1 MLNFANDDFMDCG
14 TDQTGTGHTGPCRP
28 GDSKSRGTEFM
39 VGMMMNNEIFGE
51 KSKVIAAFK
60 EIHRYLFDCYDD
72 WIKED
77 HILDAETSYYIA
89 VKMLE
94 KHNIFSVDEDCL
106 NGFLESIYEETDRKG
121 IFLSAMIN
129 TSYMDRRISICP
141 EGQKISYLGMN
152 NEGME
157 IYVWGWLHDFTG
169 MNMKDG
175 SMEITQ
181 GITGTNIG
189 EGMEGGEISISGA
202 HGYEVNTDT
211 QLSPNI
217 KGGKIYYNDERVWP
231 KKTVWE
237 SVKNW
242 FHELW

>member
-1 MLNFANDDFMDCG
+1 MLNFANDDFMSCE
-14 TDQTGTGHTGPCRP
+14 TDQTGLYRP
-28 GDSKSRGTEFM
+28 GDTSGPRGREFI
-39 VGMMMNNEIFGE
+39 VGMMMNDEIFGE
-51 KSKVIAAFK
+51 KSRVIAAFK
-60 EIHRYLFDCYDD
+60 ESHGYLFDCYDN
-72 WIKED
+72 WKKEEQNQ
-77 HILDAETSYYIA
+77 DAETSYSVA
-89 VKMLE
+89 ARLLE
-94 KHNIFSVDEDCL
+94 EHSIFSVDEDCL

>member
-1 MLNFANDDFMDCG
+1 MGDE
-14 TDQTGTGHTGPCRP
+14 TGAEDIGFYRP
-28 GDSKSRGTEFM
+28 GDTSGPRGTEFM
-39 VGMMMNNEIFGE
+39 AGMMEGENPGE

-60 EIHRYLFDCYDD
+60 ESHGYLFDCYDNWKNEEQD
-72 WIKED
+72 
-77 HILDAETSYYIA
+77 LDAETSYSVA
-89 VKMLE
+89 ARLLE
-94 KHNIFSVDEDCL
+94 EHSIFSVDEDCL

-189 EGMEGGEISISGA
+189 EGMEGGEISISDA